1 MRAFHFN
8 SLRWKKAFSSGLI
21 KQTSSSTIASLPCYF
36 HLFNKHGGWN
46 KRGGW
51 AEFFFFHYVKKC
63 TEGKG
68 KLFVY
73 YYIKKL
79 EEEAKSEKNNKQ
91 EPTFI
96 RESRVSKPI
105 FFLVEKFLVNKVWK
119 KPREVLKSTWSC
131 LFWWFLAFKHS
142 INIRTVNS

>member
-1 MRAFHFN
+1 MLSRHLQQIHSSKLLCGMYGFHSQIGCSKIEHLSNIDEIMRAFHFN

-79 EEEAKSEKNNKQ
+79 EEEAKSEKTISKNPRLLESQ
-91 EPTFI
+91 E
-96 RESRVSKPI
+96 
-105 FFLVEKFLVNKVWK
+105 
-119 KPREVLKSTWSC
+119 
-131 LFWWFLAFKHS
+131 
-142 INIRTVNS
+142 